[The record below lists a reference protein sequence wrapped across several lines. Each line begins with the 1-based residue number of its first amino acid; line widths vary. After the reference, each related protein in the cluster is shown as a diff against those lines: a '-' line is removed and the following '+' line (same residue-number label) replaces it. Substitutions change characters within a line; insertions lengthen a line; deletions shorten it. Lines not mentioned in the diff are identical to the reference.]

1 MLTEHLGKWALQN
14 SQKLGLKVI
23 EIPTLKKVTNG
34 AIFQYIVEISHLSI
48 IGRGCAIDT
57 DEEMC
62 VVRAIGEALERM
74 FHAQYF
80 PENNTNGLSYHTD
93 LDQAIFNARNE
104 VLERDNVLTAFYS
117 GQTIEYKEYSSH
129 LINPFVN
136 DGIKFEIAEIKNNS
150 TITYI
155 TRLDGRKF
163 ETPFN
168 YHFGFSNYSIEKSLF
183 EAMLN
188 LNLHYNKN
196 ISYPRSLGSKPEDH
210 YMFWSNPLN
219 KNVQSN
225 NLGKIKDVNIEFED
239 QVFSNLLF
247 GELNVPGFFV
257 RTGCSQLQNLNFGF
271 TTLEHINNNRLEIS
285 QLGTEPHYIA

>member
-1 MLTEHLGKWALQN
+1 
-14 SQKLGLKVI
+14 
-23 EIPTLKKVTNG
+23 
-34 AIFQYIVEISHLSI
+34 
-48 IGRGCAIDT
+48 
-57 DEEMC
+57 
-62 VVRAIGEALERM
+62 
-74 FHAQYF
+74 
-80 PENNTNGLSYHTD
+80 
-93 LDQAIFNARNE
+93 
-104 VLERDNVLTAFYS
+104 
-117 GQTIEYKEYSSH
+117 
-129 LINPFVN
+129 
-136 DGIKFEIAEIKNNS
+136 
-150 TITYI
+150 
-155 TRLDGRKF
+155 
-163 ETPFN
+163 
-168 YHFGFSNYSIEKSLF
+168 
-183 EAMLN
+183 MLN